1 MYGIQNSRTNDL
13 KKKCMLKQTL
23 GINCIL
29 REIFKYLIEII
40 TLPYNLPAYTF
51 EIPDQILVIQITF
64 LVQELFT
71 YTPMKPFLGGHHHF
85 YTVDS
90 FLQILTSKF

>member
-1 MYGIQNSRTNDL
+1 MHVKANS
-13 KKKCMLKQTL
+13 L

-29 REIFKYLIEII
+29 REILKYLIKII
-40 TLPYNLPAYTF
+40 TLLYNLPAYTF
-51 EIPDQILVIQITF
+51 EIPDQILVTQITL

-71 YTPMKPFLGGHHHF
+71 YTPIKPFLGRHHHF
-85 YTVDS
+85 YTLDS